1 MLQAA
6 LAQQVARILGKDE
19 VGGSNPLGS
28 FIRNE
33 DGDLSR
39 LIFLRGFFFILFCR
53 DHYVM
58 NNGAM
63 LYWIQR
69 KKTVLLHEIAEIG
82 RAHV

>member
-1 MLQAA
+1 MMLRFIRQHKNMLQAA

-39 LIFLRGFFFILFCR
+39 LIFLRGFFFYIILQGSLC
-53 DHYVM
+53 D
-58 NNGAM
+58 
-63 LYWIQR
+63 
-69 KKTVLLHEIAEIG
+69 E
-82 RAHV
+82 